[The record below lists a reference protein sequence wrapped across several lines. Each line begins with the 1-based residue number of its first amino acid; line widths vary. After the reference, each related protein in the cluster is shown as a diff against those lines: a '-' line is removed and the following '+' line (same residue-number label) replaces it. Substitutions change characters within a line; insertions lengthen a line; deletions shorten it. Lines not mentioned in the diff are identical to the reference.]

1 MGRRRRAL
9 APRTGVQVN
18 DRLRTRVLSGAGV
31 VAMALA
37 PGLALAQLR
46 LDAAATQVSAG
57 GQAPLVSQSGNATD
71 ITLGASRT
79 ILTWS
84 SYGLAADQ
92 SAVYRFQ
99 DKSWIV
105 LNKVSGQATID
116 GQIEALVGTQRGA
129 GNVWFQAPGGV
140 IFGPNARVNVGGLLA
155 TPAAVG
161 QAGFLDPSRFSF
173 DFTGGGAAKVEMRA
187 GADIRASGGALA
199 LIAGAIVTED
209 GSALTST
216 GGSSLLYGAA
226 GDFTVRF
233 SALTGDLDL
242 LDFVVPPGGGT
253 ASTTPLTLRGQTVG
267 SNVFLA
273 VVNRAEVASAVIN
286 APGLIAAQSASADR
300 GDVVLAAGVSI
311 VGRQPS
317 LTRLNSTTEL
327 SANFGVVSAQRDL
340 LVAFSSPTALS
351 AVQLASGRDLGLS
364 VASLDVGA
372 LNAGRL
378 LAVDAARSLAVRSG
392 ASAGAN
398 ASFRT
403 GGALTIG
410 GGSGAVNAVGR
421 LQIDAGSVRAGQLNS
436 GRSVVINAS
445 GAGANGGPAVSLAAI
460 IADDDVTITTT
471 NAAGH
476 IVLGQVQL
484 TSARADETPAGRN
497 LILSAR
503 GAEADITYGAAGGSP
518 VIGITRASFT
528 AGRDVTVN
536 AAGPLAIAV
545 ASAGRDLTV
554 NGAGAL
560 SLSGAAVGRDL
571 SVAASGAVAVNAA
584 SVGRDLKANVSG
596 PLTVSGGAVGQDL
609 TLNAAGPLSLSGT
622 SVGRDVMASVTGP
635 MMFSGASVRRDV
647 TVTVAGLLTLGGGSA
662 GRNAILRAGDLDITA
677 PFTAA
682 SLRIESLQGGMTVGG
697 GTGGSTL
704 STGRAAPADGL
715 RLTDAEF
722 QFLTVSGEIG
732 LYAGTT
738 NGAARGDLTV
748 QTLHLDPVHTPSL
761 LLAAGAA
768 NTISITGDLA
778 PGTQGGVV
786 TVGDPSAGSGWQPG
800 RIQLTGSI
808 GVAKGSTNTGFID
821 VHALGET
828 HLNAVNE
835 ILLGS
840 PRFIALVTSV
850 PADQID
856 VANDKPAGVAATAE
870 ELNHIWITTGILTMS
885 ASARILMQNTGTKA
899 QPNGI
904 FIDETVPG
912 APTDRPPLSISTTG
926 VVDLF
931 GTFRDP
937 GGVVHGGLGAGLTTG
952 LQVTTTAPAGA
963 RTTGG
968 GAGGGGTSGGGSGGG
983 STGGGT
989 GGAVVGAVVGA
1000 TIRFNGLDVTP
1011 TSSGGGGAR
1020 GLPNL
1025 LDARLQTIA
1034 HGLDG
1039 ALRGPSD
1046 AQVGGLRDEPTVLS
1060 PAGPD
1065 GDTIVE
1071 DIVQA
1076 GTGSYE
1082 IWRRKPKKPST
1093 GR

>member
-18 DRLRTRVLSGAGV
+18 DRLRTRLLGGAGL

-57 GQAPLVSQSGNATD
+57 GQAPLVSQSGSAID
-71 ITLGASRT
+71 ITLGAPRT

-84 SYGLAADQ
+84 SYGLASDQ
-92 SAVYRFQ
+92 TAVYRFQ
-99 DKSWIV
+99 DRSWIV

-161 QAGFLDPSRFSF
+161 QAGFLDASRISF
-173 DFTGGGAAKVEMRA
+173 DFTGGGTAKVEMRA
-187 GADIRASGGALA
+187 GADVRANGGALA
-199 LIAGAIVTED
+199 LVASSIVTED
-209 GSALTST
+209 ASALTST
-216 GGSSLLYGAA
+216 GGSSVLYGAA

-242 LDFVVPPGGGT
+242 LDFVAPAGGGT

-267 SNVFLA
+267 ANVFLA

-286 APGLIAAQSASADR
+286 APGLIAAQSATADR

-317 LTRLNSTTEL
+317 VTRLNTTTEL
-327 SANFGVVSAQRDL
+327 TANFGVVSAQRDL
-340 LVAFSSPTALS
+340 LGGFASPTALT

-364 VASLDVGA
+364 VASLDVGS
-372 LNAGRL
+372 LNAGRS
-378 LAVDAARSLAVRSG
+378 LAVDAARSLTVRSG
-392 ASAGAN
+392 ASAGAS

-403 GGALTIG
+403 SGAFTIG
-410 GGSGAVNAVGR
+410 GGAGGVNTIGR
-421 LQIDAGSVRAGQLNS
+421 LQIDAGTVRSGQLNS
-436 GRSVVINAS
+436 GRSVVVNAS
-445 GAGANGGPAVSLAAI
+445 GAGPNGGPAVSLGSI

-484 TSARADETPAGRN
+484 TSARADEAPAGRN
-497 LILSAR
+497 LTLSAR
-503 GAEADITYGAAGGSP
+503 GAEADVTYGSAGGSP
-518 VIGITRASFT
+518 VIGITRANFS

-536 AAGPLAIAV
+536 ASGPLVTAGA
-545 ASAGRDLTV
+545 AAGRDLTV
-554 NGAGAL
+554 NA
-560 SLSGAAVGRDL
+560 
-571 SVAASGAVAVNAA
+571 
-584 SVGRDLKANVSG
+584 
-596 PLTVSGGAVGQDL
+596 T
-609 TLNAAGPLSLSGT
+609 GPLSLGGVSA
-622 SVGRDVMASVTGP
+622 GRDVTA
-635 MMFSGASVRRDV
+635 
-647 TVTVAGLLTLGGGSA
+647 TVPGLLTLNGGSA
-662 GRNAILRAGDLDITA
+662 GRNFIIRAGDLDITA
-677 PFTAA
+677 AVTAT

-697 GTGGSTL
+697 GAGGSAP
-704 STGRAAPADGL
+704 STSRAAAAAAAADGL

-722 QFLTVSGEIG
+722 QLLHVSGQIG
-732 LYAGTT
+732 FYAGATT
-738 NGAARGDLTV
+738 GAVRGDLTV
-748 QTLHLDPVHTPSL
+748 QTLHVDPGRTPSL
-761 LLAAGAA
+761 LFAAGPN
-768 NTISITGDLA
+768 NTISISGDLA

-786 TVGDPSAGSGWQPG
+786 TVGDPGADSGWQPG

-808 GVAKGSTNTGFID
+808 GVAKGSSNTGFID

-828 HLNAVNE
+828 HLNAVTE

-850 PADQID
+850 PADQVDI
-856 VANDKPAGVAATAE
+856 ANDKPAGVAATAE

-885 ASARILMQNTGTKA
+885 ASARILMQNTGAKT

-904 FIDETVPG
+904 FIDGSVPG
-912 APTDRPPLSISTTG
+912 APTDKPPLSISTTG

-931 GTFRDP
+931 GTFRDA

-952 LQVTTTAPAGA
+952 LQVTSTTPSGGG
-963 RTTGG
+963 TTGG
-968 GAGGGGTSGGGSGGG
+968 GASSGGSAG
-983 STGGGT
+983 GGGT
-989 GGAVVGAVVGA
+989 GGADAGA

-1011 TSSGGGGAR
+1011 TPGGGGGGR
-1020 GLPNL
+1020 GLPTL
-1025 LDARLQTIA
+1025 LDARVQTVAQGI
-1034 HGLDG
+1034 DG
-1039 ALRGPSD
+1039 ALSGPSD
-1046 AQVGGLRDEPTVLS
+1046 SQVSGLQDAPAVLS

-1065 GDTIVE
+1065 GDMIVE
-1071 DIVQA
+1071 DTVQA

-1082 IWRRKPKKPST
+1082 IWRRKLKKLAT